1 MKVPLTGTFRG
12 VTTAAAALVVA
23 VLLTGCGASS
33 PGTAA
38 VVDGQRIEQSDLDAA
53 TLDLAPLGA
62 GGQTIGKKDVLLA
75 LILRPFVF
83 DAAQRRGT
91 MVSQSEARAAL
102 AAQVPDP
109 SQGALDFAQASLV
122 VRKLPQQDLI
132 QVQQRLAKASITVN
146 PRYGTFDPTQGMVAA
161 QQNWLVPT
169 ATPAATPGAQ
179 N

>member
-12 VTTAAAALVVA
+12 ITTAAAALTVA
-23 VLLTGCGASS
+23 VWLTGCGASS

-38 VVDGQRIEQSDLDAA
+38 VVDGQRIEQNDLDAA
-53 TLDLAPLGA
+53 TRDLAPLGA

-75 LILRPFVF
+75 LILRPFVI

-91 MVSQSEARAAL
+91 MVSQSQAREAL

-109 SQGALDFAQASLV
+109 SQGALDFAQTSLV
-122 VRKLPQQDLI
+122 VRNLPQQELT
-132 QVQQRLAKASITVN
+132 QVQQRLAKADITVN
-146 PRYGTFDPTQGMVAA
+146 PRYGSFDPKQGMVAV

-169 ATPAATPGAQ
+169 ATPAATPEAQ